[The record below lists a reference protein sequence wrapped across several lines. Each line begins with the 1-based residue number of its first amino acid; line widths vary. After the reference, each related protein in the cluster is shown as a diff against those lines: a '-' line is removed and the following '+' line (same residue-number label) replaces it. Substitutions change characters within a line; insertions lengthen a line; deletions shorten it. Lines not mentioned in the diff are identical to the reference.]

1 MTKAELT
8 EVVIQKTQGGIVNAD
23 TSRVVRR
30 EDINTMLPAAINFAI
45 LQQYRLTQREE
56 GVSEI
61 PDSFLATYIETVAFD
76 SDRELNFITLSKPI
90 LGMAKNRGIRS
101 VSSLKGDTF
110 IETTLTAKRH
120 DSYYTG
126 STAQN
131 ITYYIEGN
139 KIFIDNLPAVVDKVM
154 VRAVQSANDLKDD
167 EQVPIPAE
175 YMMNVI
181 DILVNHFLGTRQIPA
196 DLTNNNNPNN

>member
-1 MTKAELT
+1 MTKAELI
-8 EVVIQKTQGGIVNAD
+8 EVVIQKAQGGIVNAD
-23 TSRVVRR
+23 TSRAVRR
-30 EDINTMLPAAINFAI
+30 EDVNIMLPAAINFAI

>member
-1 MTKAELT
+1 MTKAELI
-8 EVVIQKTQGGIVNAD
+8 EVVIQKAQGGIVNAD
-23 TSRVVRR
+23 TSRAVRR

>member
-1 MTKAELT
+1 MTKAELIELT
-8 EVVIQKTQGGIVNAD
+8 LQKVQGGIVNAD
-23 TSRVVRR
+23 TSRAIGR
-30 EDINTMLPAAINFAI
+30 EDVIILLRAAINFAI

-110 IETTLTAKRH
+110 VETTLTAKRH
-120 DSYYTG
+120 DSYYKG

-154 VRAVQSANDLKDD
+154 VRAVQSANDLADD

>member
-90 LGMAKNRGIRS
+90 LGMTKNRGIRS